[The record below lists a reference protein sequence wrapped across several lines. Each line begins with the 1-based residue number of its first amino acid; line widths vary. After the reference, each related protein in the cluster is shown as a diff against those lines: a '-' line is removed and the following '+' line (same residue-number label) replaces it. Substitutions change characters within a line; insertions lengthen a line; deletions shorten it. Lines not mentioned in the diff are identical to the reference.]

1 MKKGYLYVLIAVSL
15 WAVSSGILV
24 KFITIPAFA
33 LYSIG
38 AFWGALFL
46 VLSLFKKRKL
56 GDLLK
61 YDRRTLKLM
70 LGLGLGIAANNGLFF
85 AGVKSGSVANA
96 TLTHY
101 LSPLLVVLLFA
112 PLMNK
117 EKISSRNVLLS
128 LLGLCGL
135 LILVLP
141 SLGRAFDLAIIFG
154 SLSAF
159 FSAFHTVLEKKVT
172 QTKADPLTAVVY
184 KNAVPMIVFAP
195 FAIGAMQS
203 GISPGNWLWLVI
215 WGVAVLGISFIF
227 YFKGIKEISATEASI
242 LSYGEA
248 IGAIILAAIFFGEPI
263 AINTIMG
270 GLLIIASGIGVVKYS
285 AS

>member
-1 MKKGYLYVLIAVSL
+1 
-15 WAVSSGILV
+15 
-24 KFITIPAFA
+24 
-33 LYSIG
+33 
-38 AFWGALFL
+38 
-46 VLSLFKKRKL
+46 
-56 GDLLK
+56 
-61 YDRRTLKLM
+61 M

-263 AINTIMG
+263 AINTVMG